1 MLKSQDWCFRQVY
14 EHYNLGVKD
23 ASYFSSSADPKSEIA
38 DKLRSSTHS
47 AIALPLSLARS
58 NVPQTVTG
66 TIRQPNTIRR

>member
-1 MLKSQDWCFRQVY
+1 MGQGRCCRKVY
-14 EHYNLGVKD
+14 EHYNPEVKD
-23 ASYFSSSADPKSEIA
+23 ATYFSSSAEPKSETA
-38 DKLRSSTHS
+38 DKLRSSMHS